1 MHMYRVIQETPRGL
15 PTVIALHGTLAEAE
29 DQAARINV
37 EGSVTFYYHVAPEPV
52 DVSIEY
58 IQGEVG

>member
-15 PTVIALHGTLAEAE
+15 PSVIALHGTLGEAE

-37 EGSVTFYYHVAPEPV
+37 EGSVTFYYHADPEPV
-52 DVSIEY
+52 DVTFMPIE
-58 IQGEVG
+58 ETS